1 LTHTD
6 ATFNPSVY
14 VLGGKPE
21 LKLTFENTSGFPFT
35 PTEVRLSIKAP
46 DGDITTVSGAEMNI
60 TTISGVYT
68 YLYKPDTIGWYEY
81 EGWGKD
87 SSGREIADTSG
98 FEVIDRLY

>member
-1 LTHTD
+1 MTHTD

-21 LKLTFENTSGFPFT
+21 IRMEFKNSSGQYLAPS
-35 PTEVRLSIKAP
+35 EVRLSIKEP
-46 DGDITTVSGAEMNI
+46 GGTIVTVSGSDL
-60 TTISGVYT
+60 TTTASGILT
-68 YLYKPDTIGWYEY
+68 YLYRPLVIGWYEY
-81 EGWGKD
+81 ESWGKD